1 MKTPMFLLGIV
12 LSSMFSSAHAA
23 DFTPLMTHIAA
34 PQEEAKDS
42 TLGFKV
48 IGHFPQEYALDAKL
62 DESRKLAFLSFI
74 QPEQSGIRVIDLSNP
89 ESPNEIS
96 TYLTGSLFPRDF
108 VVSDSGKRL
117 YVLTDRDL
125 QIVDTEN
132 PKFPK
137 VLGTYD
143 IRGDDFRIVGVS
155 KEGGRLYV
163 YERGQLKIL
172 DVKDTGP
179 LKEVGRLKLNGR
191 FQAIYVSPT
200 DQFAYFA
207 NDKNLYSLNIRNPRR
222 PRIVA
227 SMPLVAL
234 GSYGNTGPLT
244 ASDDGDLI
252 VIGDFDQF
260 NPAVSNLRL
269 AQLDSKGG
277 LSVLMGGMLNLKSRG
292 GYSIQ
297 LRGRNRSLYLMTP
310 EEGLIKI
317 SVSERKALVFEGG
330 MRVPMSKQ
338 IGTFGRGG
346 FYVSKDEK
354 QVVVPITVRH
364 GEDIATIGG
373 LTIYGRD

>member
-1 MKTPMFLLGIV
+1 
-12 LSSMFSSAHAA
+12 
-23 DFTPLMTHIAA
+23 
-34 PQEEAKDS
+34 
-42 TLGFKV
+42 
-48 IGHFPQEYALDAKL
+48 
-62 DESRKLAFLSFI
+62 
-74 QPEQSGIRVIDLSNP
+74 
-89 ESPNEIS
+89 
-96 TYLTGSLFPRDF
+96 
-108 VVSDSGKRL
+108 
-117 YVLTDRDL
+117 
-125 QIVDTEN
+125 
-132 PKFPK
+132 
-137 VLGTYD
+137 
-143 IRGDDFRIVGVS
+143 
-155 KEGGRLYV
+155 
-163 YERGQLKIL
+163 
-172 DVKDTGP
+172 
-179 LKEVGRLKLNGR
+179 
-191 FQAIYVSPT
+191 
-200 DQFAYFA
+200 
-207 NDKNLYSLNIRNPRR
+207 
-222 PRIVA
+222 
-227 SMPLVAL
+227 MPLVAL